1 MKITVLMEDTCC
13 RSGLTA
19 EHGFSLYIETA
30 RHTLLMD
37 TGASDATW
45 RNAEALGV
53 DLGKADTVVISHGHY
68 DHAGG
73 LLTFASLNP
82 TADIWLRRSATGA
95 FYHGER
101 YIGMDPRIADLPRVH
116 WVDSEDEIR
125 LDEELSLFAGTNG
138 RTLWPSSNLELHE
151 RTASG
156 QLVQDPFLHEQNL
169 VIREGG
175 RCVLL
180 SGCAHNGVWNILSR
194 FSDIFHTL
202 PDVVVSGF
210 HMARKAGYN
219 PEDISAMEETAR
231 RLADTGTVFYTGHCT
246 GDEAFSRMQPILGDR
261 LRRIRTGD
269 VIEL

>member
-13 RSGLTA
+13 RDGLTA

-30 RHTLLMD
+30 HHTLLMD

-45 RNAEALGV
+45 RNAEALGIRPE
-53 DLGKADTVVISHGHY
+53 KADTVIISHGHY
-68 DHAGG
+68 DHTGG
-73 LLTFASLNP
+73 LLTFAESHP
-82 TADIWLRRSATGA
+82 AAEIWLRRSAAGA

-101 YIGMDPRIADLPRVH
+101 YIGMDPRIAALPRLH
-116 WVDSEDEIR
+116 WVDSTDEIR
-125 LDEELSLFAGTNG
+125 LDEELSLFAGADG
-138 RTLWPSSNLELHE
+138 RTLWPGSNRELTE
-151 RTASG
+151 RTADG
-156 QLVQDPFLHEQNL
+156 LTVQDSFRHEQNL

-202 PDVVVSGF
+202 PDAVVSGF
-210 HMARKAGYN
+210 HMARKAGYS
-219 PEDISAMEETAR
+219 PEDIFDMEEMAR
-231 RLADTGTVFYTGHCT
+231 RLADTGVTFYTGHCT